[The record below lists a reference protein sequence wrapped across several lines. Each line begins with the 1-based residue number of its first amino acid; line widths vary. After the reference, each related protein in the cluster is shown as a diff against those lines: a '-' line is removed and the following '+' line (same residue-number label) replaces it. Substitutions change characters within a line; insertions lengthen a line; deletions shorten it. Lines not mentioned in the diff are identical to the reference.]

1 MRGSESG
8 PEESIHCGEASL
20 FREKE
25 RDAWKRARP
34 GKKHAAQKSSR

>member
-1 MRGSESG
+1 MRGSGPG
-8 PEESIHCGEASL
+8 PEESIHCGEVSL

-25 RDAWKRARP
+25 RDAGKRARP